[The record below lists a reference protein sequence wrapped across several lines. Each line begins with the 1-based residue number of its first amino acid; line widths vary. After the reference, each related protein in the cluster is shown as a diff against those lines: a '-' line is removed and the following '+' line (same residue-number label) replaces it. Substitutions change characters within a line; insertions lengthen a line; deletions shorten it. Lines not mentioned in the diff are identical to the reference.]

1 MTEEPHAPD
10 SGRRPRIVLGV
21 CGGIAAYKAV
31 EVCRLLVDAGA
42 HVIPVLTSEA
52 TRFVGAVTFSALASE
67 PVQTSLWD
75 EDSPIPHTRLGQTAD
90 LILGVPA
97 TAHLMARYA
106 VGLSDDLLTATLLA
120 TRAPVMVCPAMH
132 TEMWEHPSVRENL
145 ATLERRGVRI
155 VPPAVGRL
163 AGGDSGE
170 GRLADPAV
178 IAARALAL
186 VGLGTDGGEDV
197 GTVGGED
204 VGVGATGARHDLDLS
219 GLRVVVSAG
228 GTREA
233 LDPVR
238 YLTNRSSGKQGHA
251 LAEAA
256 ARRGATVTLVTAS
269 ALTLAPDVLGAVT
282 RRDVESAADMEAALA
297 QACPGADVVIMAAA
311 VADFRPKVVADH
323 KLSKED
329 GLPELV
335 LEPTPDILTGLVSRR
350 TPGQILVGF
359 AAETNDVAERGRRK
373 MHRKGVDLLVINDVS
388 APGTGFDHDT
398 NAVSILEA
406 DGSST
411 EIPLT
416 SKYAVANAVLDSV
429 IAHKIAHKNEKRSS
443 T

>member
-1 MTEEPHAPD
+1 MTDEPHVSESP
-10 SGRRPRIVLGV
+10 RPRIVLGV

-42 HVIPVLTSEA
+42 YVIPVLTSEA
-52 TRFVGAVTFSALASE
+52 TRFVGALTFSALASE
-67 PVQTSLWD
+67 PAQTSLWD
-75 EDSPIPHTRLGQTAD
+75 EDTPIPHTRLGQRAD
-90 LILGVPA
+90 LILVVPA
-97 TAHLMARYA
+97 TAHLIARYA
-106 VGLSDDLLTATLLA
+106 AGLSDDLLTATLLA
-120 TRAPVMVCPAMH
+120 TRAPVLLCPAMH

-178 IAARALAL
+178 IASRALAL
-186 VGLGTDGGEDV
+186 VG
-197 GTVGGED
+197 
-204 VGVGATGARHDLDLS
+204 ARRDLDLS
-219 GLRVVVSAG
+219 GLHIVVSAG

-238 YLTNRSSGKQGHA
+238 YLTNRSSGKQGNA

-269 ALTLAPDVLGAVT
+269 GLTLSPDVQAAVT
-282 RRDVESAADMEAALA
+282 RIDVESAADMEAALA
-297 QACPGADVVIMAAA
+297 RACPGADVVIMAAA
-311 VADFRPKVVADH
+311 VADFRPKVAADH

-335 LEPTPDILTGLVSRR
+335 LEPTPDILTGLVFRR
-350 TPGQILVGF
+350 TPGQVLVGF
-359 AAETNDVAERGRRK
+359 AAETDDVAERGRRK
-373 MHRKGVDLLVINDVS
+373 LHRKGVDLLVVNDVS
-388 APGTGFDHDT
+388 APETGFDHDT
-398 NAVSILEA
+398 NAVSILTA

-429 IAHKIAHKNEKRSS
+429 IAHKIAYKNEKRSS
-443 T
+443 P